1 VIGRTNLKFLLV
13 VGLSSVEVG
22 GAVDQPGGVQLKNV
36 SCEVADEERVDES
49 LVPAVNRDCNRN
61 TECED
66 DVQEFV
72 VSERW

>member
-1 VIGRTNLKFLLV
+1 
-13 VGLSSVEVG
+13 VG

-36 SCEVADEERVDES
+36 SCEVADEEGVDES

-61 TECED
+61 TERED

-72 VSERW
+72 VSERWWVMKMGFGEGLVLTLSGS

>member
-1 VIGRTNLKFLLV
+1 M
-13 VGLSSVEVG
+13 G

-36 SCEVADEERVDES
+36 SCEVADEEGVDES
-49 LVPAVNRDCNRN
+49 LVPTVNRDCNRN

-72 VSERW
+72 VSERWWVMKMGFGEGLVLTLSGS

>member
-1 VIGRTNLKFLLV
+1 M
-13 VGLSSVEVG
+13 G

-72 VSERW
+72 VSERWWVMKMGFGEGLVLTLSGS

>member
-1 VIGRTNLKFLLV
+1 M
-13 VGLSSVEVG
+13 G

-36 SCEVADEERVDES
+36 SCEVADEEGVDES

-72 VSERW
+72 VSERWWVMKMGFGEGLVLTLSGS

>member
-1 VIGRTNLKFLLV
+1 
-13 VGLSSVEVG
+13 VG

-72 VSERW
+72 VSERWWVVKMRFGEGLVLTLSGS